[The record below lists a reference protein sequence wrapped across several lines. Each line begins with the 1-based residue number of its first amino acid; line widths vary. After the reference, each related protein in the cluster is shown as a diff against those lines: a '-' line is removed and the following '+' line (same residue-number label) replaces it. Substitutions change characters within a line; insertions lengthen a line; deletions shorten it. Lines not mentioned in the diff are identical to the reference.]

1 MGDPDMMLVKQCR
14 AGDRAG
20 LEALY
25 RRHADRV
32 WRYGWFVTQ
41 SKESASEILQ
51 ETFLRVVQSIG
62 RFEGRSR
69 FSTWLFAVM
78 RSAAMDHLRQGRR
91 ETNET
96 DLNDDEPVILKLE
109 SLYAATPSG
118 RKLVTDDEGNS
129 DEISE
134 SESSSDGLRTD
145 DSDGGARQLVRN
157 AVAGLPPQQQDAV
170 ILCELL
176 ELETKEVAE
185 ILNWSESRVRT
196 TLCRARRSL
205 RDALERNETREPSR
219 ETNRGV

>member
-14 AGDRAG
+14 AGNRAG

-62 RFEGRSR
+62 RFKGRSR

-109 SLYAATPSG
+109 SLSGATPLG
-118 RKLVTDDEGNS
+118 RKLVADDEVGSN
-129 DEISE
+129 EISG
-134 SESSSDGLRTD
+134 SVGSSGGLRAD
-145 DSDGGARQLVRN
+145 DGGARQQVRD

-205 RDALERNETREPSR
+205 RDALERNETRESSR
-219 ETNRGV
+219 EKNRGV